1 MKIYALI
8 IARGGSKTIKNKNLV
23 KVNKFPLIKYVLK
36 EASKSKYIE
45 KTFIMTDS
53 VKIKNTVNNFKLN
66 DVEVMSRSKKS
77 ATDTAQSEIAI
88 NEFINKVDCELIVFI
103 QLTNIFIKSQDID
116 LALNK
121 YFRNNYDSLLSV
133 IKADKFLWSNKKSK
147 FLPVNYDI
155 NKRPLKQHIKENYL
169 ENGSFYI
176 FKRKNFKKFNNRLHN
191 KIGIYAMKK
200 ESFFDIDN
208 YDDLKIVR
216 KIFSK

>member
-121 YFRNNYDSLLSV
+121 YFRNN
-133 IKADKFLWSNKKSK
+133 
-147 FLPVNYDI
+147 
-155 NKRPLKQHIKENYL
+155 
-169 ENGSFYI
+169 
-176 FKRKNFKKFNNRLHN
+176 
-191 KIGIYAMKK
+191 
-200 ESFFDIDN
+200 
-208 YDDLKIVR
+208 
-216 KIFSK
+216 

>member
-1 MKIYALI
+1 M
-8 IARGGSKTIKNKNLV
+8 
-23 KVNKFPLIKYVLK
+23 
-36 EASKSKYIE
+36 
-45 KTFIMTDS
+45 
-53 VKIKNTVNNFKLN
+53 
-66 DVEVMSRSKKS
+66 
-77 ATDTAQSEIAI
+77 
-88 NEFINKVDCELIVFI
+88 
-103 QLTNIFIKSQDID
+103 
-116 LALNK
+116 
-121 YFRNNYDSLLSV
+121 
-133 IKADKFLWSNKKSK
+133 WSNKKSK

-191 KIGIYAMKK
+191 KIGIYTMKK